1 MQSMVFSEMRVLGTV
16 SFKQL
21 VFDDLEEIVLP
32 ADVLVDSAN
41 GDVEVPQDPRF
52 QMAKRMNDFVNR
64 AADVSLSIGKMH
76 AEPLN

>member
-1 MQSMVFSEMRVLGTV
+1 MQSMVFSEMRVLGTM

-52 QMAKRMNDFVNR
+52 QMAKRMNDFVTR
-64 AADVSLSIGKMH
+64 AADVSLSIGKMY